1 MNVTIKIPDS
11 LVKKIIISAIE
22 YDAGWFWITKDSE
35 KIIAEFFEWDRSTNK
50 LKTSFAEA
58 VYAAFEAG
66 HSIVVVDNL
75 KNEKLA
81 KSPLNKESFKEA
93 IYYMSQLTG
102 RDYGIAL
109 YSELSGN
116 HSAETSDKILQCTVF
131 GEVLYK
137 KF

>member
-1 MNVTIKIPDS
+1 MDVTIKIPDS

-22 YDAGWFWITKDSE
+22 YDAGWFWIRKDSE
-35 KIIAEFFEWDRSTNK
+35 KTIAEFFEWDRRTNK

-58 VYAAFEAG
+58 VYAAFDAG
-66 HSIVVVDNL
+66 HSIVVVEL
-75 KNEKLA
+75 ETEKLT
-81 KSPLNKESFKEA
+81 KSPLNKESFKAA
-93 IYYMSQLTG
+93 IYYMS
-102 RDYGIAL
+102 RVHNKDYAIAL

-131 GEVLYK
+131 GEVLYSK